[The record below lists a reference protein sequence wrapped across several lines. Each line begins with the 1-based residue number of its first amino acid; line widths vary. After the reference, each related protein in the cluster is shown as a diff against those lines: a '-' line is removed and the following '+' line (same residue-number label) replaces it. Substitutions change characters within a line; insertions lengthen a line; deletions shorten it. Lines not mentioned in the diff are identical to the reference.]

1 MQCEREVREQQAA
14 CGRGKPRARLVVGER
29 SRRTR
34 QRGSC
39 EAILREPLGIDRI
52 TGCGGWAKREDKV
65 GARLVRYLMSEQKRE
80 RCRDTATRAKT
91 KFYSYSR
98 TRTTRIHIYIIIR
111 VCNQLIIFTEI
122 ERKGL

>member
-1 MQCEREVREQQAA
+1 MQ
-14 CGRGKPRARLVVGER
+14 
-29 SRRTR
+29 

-39 EAILREPLGIDRI
+39 EAILREPSGTDGI

-65 GARLVRYLMSEQKRE
+65 GAWLVRYLMSEQKRE

-98 TRTTRIHIYIIIR
+98 TRTTRIHKCGDPLASLLENIQVTLSR
-111 VCNQLIIFTEI
+111 
-122 ERKGL
+122 